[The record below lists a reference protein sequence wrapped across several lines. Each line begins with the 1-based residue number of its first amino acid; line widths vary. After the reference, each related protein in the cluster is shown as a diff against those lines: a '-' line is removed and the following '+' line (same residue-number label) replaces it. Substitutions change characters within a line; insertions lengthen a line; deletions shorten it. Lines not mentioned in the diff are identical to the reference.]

1 MRLSV
6 LTKILL
12 VLAATA
18 LAADTAL
25 AKPNSY
31 PGENSRFKS
40 SDPAVIV
47 QHKAERQKRIDERK
61 ERREQ
66 RQQERLNRKN
76 NRSN

>member
-1 MRLSV
+1 MNFFD

-12 VLAATA
+12 FVVASATA
-18 LAADTAL
+18 ADKAL

-40 SDPAVIV
+40 SDPAVIA
-47 QHKAERQKRIDERK
+47 QQKAERQQRIDERK

-66 RQQERLNRKN
+66 RRQERLNRKR

>member
-1 MRLSV
+1 MRFFD

-12 VLAATA
+12 VVAASATA
-18 LAADTAL
+18 ADMAF

-40 SDPAVIV
+40 SDPAVIA
-47 QHKAERQKRIDERK
+47 QQKAERQQRIEERK
-61 ERREQ
+61 ARREQ
-66 RQQERLNRKN
+66 RRQERLNRKN

>member
-1 MRLSV
+1 MRFFDF
-6 LTKILL
+6 TKILL
-12 VLAATA
+12 VVVASST
-18 LAADTAL
+18 AADTAL

-40 SDPAVIV
+40 SDPAVIA
-47 QHKAERQKRIDERK
+47 QQRAERQQRIDERK

-66 RQQERLNRKN
+66 RRQERLKRKN

>member
-1 MRLSV
+1 MRFFDLI
-6 LTKILL
+6 KILL
-12 VLAATA
+12 VVAASATA
-18 LAADTAL
+18 ADMAF

-40 SDPAVIV
+40 SEPAVIA
-47 QHKAERQKRIDERK
+47 QQKAERQQRIEERK

-66 RQQERLNRKN
+66 RRQERLNRKN